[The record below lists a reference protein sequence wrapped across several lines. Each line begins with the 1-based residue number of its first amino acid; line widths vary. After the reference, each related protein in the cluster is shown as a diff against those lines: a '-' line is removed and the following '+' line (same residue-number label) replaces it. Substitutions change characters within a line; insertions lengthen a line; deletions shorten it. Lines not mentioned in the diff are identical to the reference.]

1 MGDDQSNIDGVIN
14 LNFIYNKIQLGLTQH
29 RDQPV
34 ETVTER
40 TYLSPESIAW
50 DLSEGEASK
59 FEGRCLAIDEIHNV
73 IDILEKIENDEL
85 TDIDFLELRACDHS
99 CAGGALVVNNR
110 FLTIE
115 RLRKRMQASKH
126 EQQPPDFDDIQ
137 EYESYLFRQ
146 SKLSGE
152 IPPRSIEQLDENMLV
167 AMEKMEKLN
176 RIMSVL
182 PRIDCGACG
191 APACHTLAR
200 DVVQGKAKLNQCV
213 FMQKLLCNEA
223 LMTPEESL
231 ELSEKTWG
239 LKRFGE

>member
-1 MGDDQSNIDGVIN
+1 M
-14 LNFIYNKIQLGLTQH
+14 
-29 RDQPV
+29 
-34 ETVTER
+34 
-40 TYLSPESIAW
+40 
-50 DLSEGEASK
+50 
-59 FEGRCLAIDEIHNV
+59 
-73 IDILEKIENDEL
+73 
-85 TDIDFLELRACDHS
+85 
-99 CAGGALVVNNR
+99 NNR